1 MAVRPSFS
9 TVASSASSVA
19 IVANNPQRRG
29 LTITNTSTAILY
41 LNLLGGTAT
50 ATTAHSIQIASNGRY
65 DLPAFEGNGNTECYT
80 GAITGI
86 WASANGQANVTEWV

>member
-1 MAVRPSFS
+1 MAVATSFT
-9 TVASSASSVA
+9 TVASSATSVT
-19 IVANNPQRRG
+19 IIANNAKRRG

-50 ATTAHSIQIASNGRY
+50 ATTAHAIQMAANTRY
-65 DLPAFEGNGNTECYT
+65 DLPLLSANGNTECYT